1 MAWFGQSLSC
11 AAFHS
16 FTDFPGARSCQ
27 ELDAFKREV
36 VRITTSCNAVIA
48 SVMGGIADSNPMQAK
63 PDHETDKSLGYLYAI
78 AVMQRPRIEYSMNYD
93 VCYT

>member
-1 MAWFGQSLSC
+1 
-11 AAFHS
+11 
-16 FTDFPGARSCQ
+16 
-27 ELDAFKREV
+27 
-36 VRITTSCNAVIA
+36 
-48 SVMGGIADSNPMQAK
+48 MQAK